1 MNAVNERDVDLLL
14 RILDYCDRI
23 ESCVN
28 RFGNDYEIYKN
39 DWDYQDAVKMNLFQI
54 GETTNNLT
62 DEIKETL
69 KNIPWHQIYGM
80 RNIIAHGYEKVHESE
95 VWKTITDDIPNLKK
109 QITEF
114 LQRMNIDTD

>member
-1 MNAVNERDVDLLL
+1 MNAINERDVDLLL

-28 RFGNDYEIYKN
+28 RFGNDYEIYKT
-39 DWDYQDAVKMNLFQI
+39 DWEYQDAAKMNLFQI

-62 DEIKETL
+62 YELKETL
-69 KNIPWHQIYGM
+69 NSIPWHQIYGM
-80 RNIIAHGYEKVHESE
+80 RNIIAHGYERVHESE
-95 VWKTITDDIPNLKK
+95 VWKTITHDIPYLKK

-114 LQRMNIDTD
+114 LHEMNVDTD